1 MKLLLNKIDVS
12 YAEFF
17 QYKLQVL
24 NIEAPNG
31 EHLEGR
37 YKTLGLIM
45 CDSNRSTTSMDTM
58 LVIWSL
64 KRRLPDQQGLT
75 RYRYRDPIRWRGVL
89 LSSG

>member
-1 MKLLLNKIDVS
+1 LLNKIDVS

-45 CDSNRSTTSMDTM
+45 CDLGYFKQVNDQYGHNVGD
-58 LVIWSL
+58 LVL
-64 KRRLPDQQGLT
+64 KET
-75 RYRYRDPIRWRGVL
+75 A
-89 LSSG
+89 S